1 MPEDVLSIPNMIRF
15 DSMYMET
22 KLEKAFDGI
31 FQIEKSSVSE
41 VVYE

>member
-1 MPEDVLSIPNMIRF
+1 MIRF
-15 DSMYMET
+15 DSIYMKAE
-22 KLEKAFDGI
+22 LEKAFDGI